1 MEDSPGGIIPKIPPL
16 CKRGAREDLSRMGGI
31 IPSYHSRE
39 YAGLFLL
46 WRSAPITAVMGEN
59 LRPKK
64 ILNFDD

>member
-1 MEDSPGGIIPKIPPL
+1 
-16 CKRGAREDLSRMGGI
+16 MGGI
-31 IPSYHSRE
+31 IPSYQSRE
-39 YAGLFLL
+39 CAGLFLL